1 MPSSCAAAA
10 LVHAFLSLRHA
21 SSILYPSSFIVA
33 PSFPAAG
40 LDYYTGVIYEA
51 VLTDPS
57 IGVGSIAAG
66 GRYDNLVG
74 MFTTGGTVVPCVG
87 VSIGVE
93 RVLAIMENKM
103 AAAAAAAAAAAS
115 ASAAAAAGG
124 AGAPAA
130 AAAAPGA
137 PLTGLTRTPVSVFV
151 ASIPSARH
159 DMTVE
164 RLRTCA
170 ALWAGGISAETT
182 YSVDPKLQKQVT
194 AAAEGGV
201 PFMVVLGEDELDK
214 GLVQV
219 KDMKARSQDIIPIA
233 ELVPTLL
240 RMGAP
245 VINNTGHATTPVI
258 VPAAASAAAAEAA
271 APATAAAAVGG
282 AGAGAASSSAVPV
295 RAASNAGPATVGVT
309 GEGGDRR
316 CGRFSRPAE
325 SIL

>member
-1 MPSSCAAAA
+1 M
-10 LVHAFLSLRHA
+10 
-21 SSILYPSSFIVA
+21 
-33 PSFPAAG
+33 
-40 LDYYTGVIYEA
+40 
-51 VLTDPS
+51 LTDPS

-93 RVLAIMENKM
+93 RVLAIMENKLAAAAT

-115 ASAAAAAGG
+115 TAAAAAGG
-124 AGAPAA
+124 AGAGAPAPAA
-130 AAAAPGA
+130 AAPAATGA
-137 PLTGLTRTPVSVFV
+137 PLTGLSRTPVSVFV
-151 ASIPSARH
+151 ASIPSARF

-164 RLRTCA
+164 RLKACA
-170 ALWAGGISAETT
+170 ALWAGGVSAETS

-219 KDMKARSQDIIPIA
+219 KDMKARSQAIIPLA
-233 ELVPTLL
+233 DLVPTLL

-245 VINNTGHATTPVI
+245 VINSTGHATAPVL
-258 VPAAASAAAAEAA
+258 VPAAAAAAGAA
-271 APATAAAAVGG
+271 ATAAGGAPAVGG
-282 AGAGAASSSAVPV
+282 AGAGAAAAPAAVAV
-295 RAASNAGPATVGVT
+295 SAASARPAANAAPATVGVT